1 MCSPHVVGDEDG
13 EAAGEVERDAE
24 RADEVEGAPLEVEEH
39 RVGALVDEH
48 HLQRGL
54 AGVHRPQR
62 RQRRQPAAL
71 LRVVAHGP
79 QVRVDAHDVV
89 EPVRDLVAPRQ
100 APVDLCT
107 AVQHTCMQ
115 IIAIAGCQLP
125 QVLVTS
131 SSLIT
136 MLASYSWQ

>member
-1 MCSPHVVGDEDG
+1 MVGDEDG
-13 EAAGEVERDAE
+13 EAADEVERDAE
-24 RADEVEGAPLEVEEH
+24 RADEVEGAALEVEEH

-48 HLQRGL
+48 HIQRGL
-54 AGVHRPQR
+54 GGVHRPQC

-71 LRVVAHGP
+71 LRDVAHGP

-100 APVDLCT
+100 APVHLRT
-107 AVQHTCMQ
+107 AEHMH
-115 IIAIAGCQLP
+115 IAIASCQLP
-125 QVLVTS
+125 

-136 MLASYSWQ
+136 MLATSSNQ

>member
-1 MCSPHVVGDEDG
+1 MQAGRQRARARAVCSPHVVGDEDG

-24 RADEVEGAPLEVEEH
+24 RADEIERAALEVEEH

-54 AGVHRPQR
+54 AGAHRPQR

-71 LRVVAHGP
+71 LRDVAHGP
-79 QVRVDAHDVV
+79 QVRVDAQDVV

-100 APVDLCT
+100 APVHLRHRT
-107 AVQHTCMQ
+107 HACMQ
-115 IIAIAGCQLP
+115 IACQL
-125 QVLVTS
+125 L
-131 SSLIT
+131 
-136 MLASYSWQ
+136 